1 MKSWQHQN
9 KETGVV
15 HFPDRDDDNFLRHS
29 MTHLD
34 GSVEAAQV
42 MGLRLEPRTGVF
54 TRHEPMERKY

>member
-1 MKSWQHQN
+1 M
-9 KETGVV
+9 

-54 TRHEPMERKY
+54 TRHEPRERKY